1 MFSCNVDNC
10 VTCSGVNICQ
20 TCAANFTLT
29 ADGSKC
35 LQPIRDIIQPKIDYT
50 TFDPAEEIVRVQ
62 FEESVAGMDLETFI
76 YTLVDKITGEEMKCT
91 LCKSEKI
98 PKNERLLKFSIDS
111 YREILSAQLKVTY
124 PVNKQLKKKSRILA
138 SEDDTQT
145 LIIDDLYVSG
155 RAGLSAGTGGA
166 AKRATDIKGSFIAFN
181 SIRFF
186 GFFFL
191 GFLDTVQ
198 AFWPTSLF
206 SWLQVWTLFR
216 GPFLAYLERFT
227 MWHRKWYLLVINFG
241 EPFADFADWNLDGKV
256 CIAGNEYPLNRV
268 GCSLTDTF
276 GQNFIVILFILLFCL
291 LVSAA
296 FAIVAIYRRRSNK
309 NEETPSLFGSQFSY
323 KTGLI
328 FFLRFMNAI
337 QPSLCIWSV
346 LQFDTHFK
354 TPNMALGVV
363 ISFIFTVY
371 SLTILFLTMIL
382 ALRIWN
388 HSKTLQNDTELD
400 NCVSISNKVGGWL
413 SCLSFQ
419 FNTLKKPTAYYQ
431 LLNPVVEGIRVLLI
445 CVLVVAVKNP
455 KVGLSFI
462 LIVEFLRL
470 CYRAV
475 LLKAISS
482 WVYYV
487 EELLFSLVFFM
498 FVASSLGAVTKV
510 ATEITLQTSVALF
523 MVSLIIIVWIICL
536 FNILW
541 DIVVK
546 VKEYRSSET
555 QKKSRKYQEA
565 DTNVNSSPTNLNIL
579 QMQEGSPE
587 EKAQRNRIQQ
597 DNSIDEIAYPKH
609 QHQTGNVLESEQNV
623 INEDNYDPE
632 LDEGIGGVYKT
643 KISKPQITQK
653 HAIDEDNFGAEL
665 DEGNDRAN
673 NTNSKAGKLSVTIGS
688 PQIPKTGG
696 MNVEGSPF
704 I

>member
-1 MFSCNVDNC
+1 
-10 VTCSGVNICQ
+10 
-20 TCAANFTLT
+20 
-29 ADGSKC
+29 
-35 LQPIRDIIQPKIDYT
+35 
-50 TFDPAEEIVRVQ
+50 
-62 FEESVAGMDLETFI
+62 
-76 YTLVDKITGEEMKCT
+76 
-91 LCKSEKI
+91 
-98 PKNERLLKFSIDS
+98 
-111 YREILSAQLKVTY
+111 
-124 PVNKQLKKKSRILA
+124 
-138 SEDDTQT
+138 
-145 LIIDDLYVSG
+145 
-155 RAGLSAGTGGA
+155 
-166 AKRATDIKGSFIAFN
+166 
-181 SIRFF
+181 
-186 GFFFL
+186 L
-191 GFLDTVQ
+191 GFLNTVQ

-206 SWLQVWTLFR
+206 SWLQVWSLFR

-241 EPFADFADWNLDGKV
+241 EPFADLADFADWNIDGKV
-256 CIAGNEYPLNRV
+256 CISGTEYPFNRL

-291 LVSAA
+291 LVSATLT
-296 FAIVAIYRRRSNK
+296 IVAIYRRRSNR
-309 NEETPSLFGSQFSY
+309 NGATQTLFGSEFSY
-323 KTGLI
+323 KTSLI

-346 LQFDTHFK
+346 LQFDTYIK

-400 NCVSISNKVGGWL
+400 NCVSISNKVGGLL

-445 CVLVVAVKNP
+445 CVLVVAVNDP

-498 FVASSLGAVTKV
+498 FVASTLGAVTKV
-510 ATEITLQTSVALF
+510 ASQITLQNSVAVF
-523 MVSLIIIVWIICL
+523 MAALIIIVWIICL

-541 DIVVK
+541 DILVK
-546 VKEYRSSET
+546 VREYRSCKTE
-555 QKKSRKYQEA
+555 KRSRNYQEA
-565 DTNVNSSPTNLNIL
+565 QTNVNSSPANLNKL
-579 QMQEGSPE
+579 QMLEGSPE
-587 EKAQRNRIQQ
+587 EKAQRNRVKRIG
-597 DNSIDEIAYPKH
+597 NDEITYPQH
-609 QHQTGNVLESEQNV
+609 QHQTGHVLESEQNFINEANYDPEIDEGV
-623 INEDNYDPE
+623 YKTKINKPHPPQKHTINEDNYD
-632 LDEGIGGVYKT
+632 
-643 KISKPQITQK
+643 
-653 HAIDEDNFGAEL
+653 AEL
-665 DEGNDRAN
+665 DEGNDRVN
-673 NTNSKAGKLSVTIGS
+673 NTYSKAGKLSITIGS
-688 PQIPKTGG
+688 PQISKTRG